1 MSKYIINSGLLSN
14 KQNDLAYYNR
24 FETVQDTG
32 IIPLNNSNIRY
43 NNTLIDQDNNL
54 STYINNEKPNNNS
67 NSITIDWTPQS
78 VRDFKYNILQDKFN
92 TGYPRNYTYTLCDQK
107 LSIVFNMGSK
117 HFSVDQTVD
126 TSYPRSRSISIVE
139 DNTNNPFLC
148 GGIQPSCQGV
158 ICPSGQTFDPAS
170 CGCVSPPLC
179 IPQPLEPCSP
189 TILYATLKPLIKGY
203 AWYLQT
209 PKQIEIPDIGV
220 VTATCGGGHGCD
232 ATLFRPILVFP
243 DSSTLEA
250 NRNISL
256 NNGEVND
263 PTGHTRI
270 PVPGFVPLLGER
282 SDTFE
287 FVVDDTSTLD
297 GARVELVCQSTYCHG
312 GVTFIVLVAETL
324 ETNEP
329 VVIFSTC
336 LAPGPI
342 KSKVIGY
349 VDCPGSDPGPCDTP
363 PVTSSPTPTPTIT
376 PTITI
381 TSSTTATPTPTL
393 TSTVTPTP
401 TLTSTATPTPTLTT
415 TPTPTPSAPNNSAC
429 CFCDY
434 AIAWDGLDDPPIGH
448 FTFHG
453 PGPTGEPTQAWTFL
467 VRDCG
472 ITESMLT
479 STNTITIDCNGIQYE
494 IVWTYSGV
502 DNSFGGKIYDATI
515 IQI

>member
-92 TGYPRNYTYTLCDQK
+92 AGYPKNYTYTFCDQK
-107 LSIVFNMGSK
+107 LSTVFNMGSK
-117 HFSVDQTVD
+117 HYSVDQTVD
-126 TSYPRSRSISIVE
+126 TSYPRYQSISIVE
-139 DNTNNPFLC
+139 DNINNPFLC
-148 GGIQPSCQGV
+148 GFTPPSCQSV

-170 CGCVSPPLC
+170 CACVSPPLC
-179 IPQPLEPCSP
+179 IPQPSEPSCSP

-203 AWYLQT
+203 AWYLET

-220 VTATCGGGHGCD
+220 FTATCGGGHVCD

-243 DSSTLEA
+243 DSSILQA

-256 NNGEVND
+256 NNGQVND

-282 SDTFE
+282 SDTFD
-287 FVVDDTSTLD
+287 FVVDDPSTLD
-297 GARVELVCQSTYCHG
+297 GARVELVCQSRYCHN

-336 LAPGPI
+336 LAPGPV

-376 PTITI
+376 PTIT
-381 TSSTTATPTPTL
+381 TTATPTPTPTI
-393 TSTVTPTP
+393 TSTATPTP
-401 TLTSTATPTPTLTT
+401 TITSTATPTPTLTT
-415 TPTPTPSAPNNSAC
+415 TPTPTPSVPNNSVC

-434 AIAWDGLDDPPIGH
+434 IADGS

-453 PGPTGEPTQAWTFL
+453 PGPVIETQIWFDL
-467 VRDCG
+467 VQACN
-472 ITESMLT
+472 ITAEMLE
-479 STNTITIDCNGIQYE
+479 STNTTTINCNGTQYE
-494 IVWTYSGV
+494 IEWTYSGV
-502 DNSFGGKIYDATI
+502 NNSFGGKIYDATI
-515 IQI
+515 LQV